1 MAIWGEYVA
10 EFSNGDVYSREGL
23 SLKERQIAAIAM
35 LASKTGVEPMLRIPI
50 KGGLNVGLS
59 YRQIEEIIIQSALFS
74 GFASAILALSVLQ
87 EFRDK

>member
-10 EFSNGDVYSREGL
+10 EFSYGDVYSREGL